1 MEIGNKTKA
10 VRVQIEA
17 NIYRKEDVTKPRIL
31 EVDVIENK
39 FIILF
44 DYFNATIVHDDIRT
58 EAHKIKPIYQVCYQ
72 NL

>member
-17 NIYRKEDVTKPRIL
+17 NIYRKEDVKKPRIL
-31 EVDVIENK
+31 EDDVIENK

-44 DYFNATIVHDDIRT
+44 DYFNATIVQRHT
-58 EAHKIKPIYQVCYQ
+58 K
-72 NL
+72 